1 MSDPP
6 GPDYEAGSSVE
17 LLCQFDSAETL
28 FEPVRYEWTSTCTG
42 DCFVLGSI
50 AATITQPVLRSIDV
64 GTHTCTGVDS
74 VGNIGVAT
82 TTIFVYGKK
91 CCAILNGKF

>member
-6 GPDYEAGSSVE
+6 GPNYEAASSVE
-17 LLCQFDSAETL
+17 LSCQFESAEIF

-42 DCFVLGSI
+42 DCFVLGST
-50 AATITQPVLRSIDV
+50 AATITQLVLRSIDV
-64 GTHTCTGVDS
+64 GTHTCMAVDS

-82 TTIFVYGKK
+82 TDISVYGEE
-91 CCAILNGKF
+91 CPCSFA